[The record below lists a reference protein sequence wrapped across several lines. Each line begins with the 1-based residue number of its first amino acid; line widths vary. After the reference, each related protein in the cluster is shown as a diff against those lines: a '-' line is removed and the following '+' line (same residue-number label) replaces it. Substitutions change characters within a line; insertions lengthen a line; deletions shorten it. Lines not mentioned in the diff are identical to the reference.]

1 MKSRHKN
8 NLINF
13 YKNKKIFITGH
24 SGFKG
29 SWLTFVLSLFG
40 SKITGYSLKPIVKP
54 SNFELLNLKQNIKK
68 NYFCD
73 VRDKKKLNLAL
84 RRSRPD
90 IIFHLAAQPLVKR
103 SYLDPIETFETN
115 INGTL
120 NILEASKNLKSL
132 KSLVII
138 TSDKCYKNNEKKS
151 GYKETDELGGYDP
164 YSGSKAAVENVFHS
178 YCNAKFKY
186 RKKIGVVSARAGNVI
201 GGGDWSNY
209 RLIPDFIKSLMRNK
223 QFEIRSPNSVRP
235 WQHVLDL
242 INGYLILGMKSYGNN
257 KFNGSWNFGPY
268 SKRSKKVIEIVMRLK
283 KYLNVKKPLKIKRNK
298 NLKETNLLFLNSK
311 KSLKY
316 LKWKPKFTILRSID
330 LTAIWYQ
337 EYLKNQKVEKITE
350 KQIKEFYNI

>member
-1 MKSRHKN
+1 M
-8 NLINF
+8 
-13 YKNKKIFITGH
+13 
-24 SGFKG
+24 
-29 SWLTFVLSLFG
+29 
-40 SKITGYSLKPIVKP
+40 
-54 SNFELLNLKQNIKK
+54 
-68 NYFCD
+68 
-73 VRDKKKLNLAL
+73 
-84 RRSRPD
+84 
-90 IIFHLAAQPLVKR
+90 
-103 SYLDPIETFETN
+103 
-115 INGTL
+115 
-120 NILEASKNLKSL
+120 EASKNLKSL

-337 EYLKNQKVEKITE
+337 EYLK
-350 KQIKEFYNI
+350 IKR